1 MTKDHELRCAGRVV
15 ARYVWDPQLPA
26 TVSPRPYLHP
36 VTTLGG
42 TTVTGFMPADHVH
55 HLGASIAV
63 PIVNEANFW
72 GGNTY
77 VTGRGS
83 VHLNNHGQQTHHRW
97 LHRSAD
103 SLEHELHWTGQDGT
117 LLAVERRTLSVQQLT
132 ADAWILRVS
141 YMLTSI
147 DGLTI
152 NSPATRGRAGAGY
165 GGFFWRAP
173 AGLDHIHAYGLDS
186 NGDVHGSRDP
196 WVVLSG
202 AHPGEA
208 PWTLIFLTPTAAVP
222 AVPGALQPG
231 PVPAFSVPPS
241 SASDPFGL
249 ASSGGPFYARRSSV
263 ADSDSTRGEGG
274 ADPWFVRAADY
285 AGVCSAIAWDRPLV
299 IAPGRTFT
307 RRLSVVI
314 ADGPPRDE
322 TIRAAQESA

>member
-1 MTKDHELRCAGRVV
+1 MTKAHQLRCAGRVV
-15 ARYVWDPQLPA
+15 ARYVWDPELPA

-42 TTVTGFMPADHVH
+42 TTVTGFMPADHLH

-83 VHLNNHGQQTHHRW
+83 VTLNNHGRQSHHRW
-97 LHRSAD
+97 LHRSGD
-103 SLEHELHWTGQDGT
+103 SLEHELHWASHDGR
-117 LLAVERRTLSVQQLT
+117 LLAAEHRVLSVQQLT
-132 ADAWILRVS
+132 GDAWTLRVS
-141 YMLTSI
+141 YTLTSI

-173 AGLDHIHAYGLDS
+173 AGLDHVHAYGRDS

-196 WVVLSG
+196 WVILSG
-202 AHPGEA
+202 AGPTGD
-208 PWTLIFLTPTAAVP
+208 PWTLIF
-222 AVPGALQPG
+222 GATD
-231 PVPAFSVPPS
+231 A
-241 SASDPFGL
+241 SA
-249 ASSGGPFYARRSSV
+249 
-263 ADSDSTRGEGG
+263 
-274 ADPWFVRAADY
+274 ADPWFVRADDY

-299 IAPGRTFT
+299 VGPGRTFT

-314 ADGPPRDE
+314 ADGPPRDAI
-322 TIRAAQESA
+322 IRAAQESA